1 MSTNAEVTFAIQ
13 NDHPSIMIRVTAQ
26 EEGNSKPDLRGM
38 LSQIQEAITEFQAN
52 KPQPKLLSNAEVVV
66 QDAPHPAPATHSPQA
81 KPFSSNKEK
90 GFSQK
95 ETQKQNDN
103 PEKDSPGSI
112 TKKQI
117 GMIRYNLKERNIPE
131 KVFCTSHDIARIE
144 NLSLNEARALIMN
157 EDF

>member
-1 MSTNAEVTFAIQ
+1 MSTKADVIYAIE
-13 NDHPSIMIRVTAQ
+13 NDRPSITIRLSAQ
-26 EEGNSKPDLRGM
+26 EEGETKPDLCGM

-81 KPFSSNKEK
+81 KPFSSNNGK
-90 GFSQK
+90 GVSQK
-95 ETQKQNDN
+95 DAQRQNDN

>member
-1 MSTNAEVTFAIQ
+1 MSTKADVIYAIE
-13 NDHPSIMIRVTAQ
+13 NDRPSIMIRLSAQ
-26 EEGNSKPDLRGM
+26 EEGETKPDLCGM

-95 ETQKQNDN
+95 GAQKQNDN

>member
-1 MSTNAEVTFAIQ
+1 MSTKADVIYAIE
-13 NDHPSIMIRVTAQ
+13 NDRPSITIRLSAQ
-26 EEGNSKPDLRGM
+26 EEGENKPDLCGM

-66 QDAPHPAPATHSPQA
+66 QDAPHPAPAIHSPQA